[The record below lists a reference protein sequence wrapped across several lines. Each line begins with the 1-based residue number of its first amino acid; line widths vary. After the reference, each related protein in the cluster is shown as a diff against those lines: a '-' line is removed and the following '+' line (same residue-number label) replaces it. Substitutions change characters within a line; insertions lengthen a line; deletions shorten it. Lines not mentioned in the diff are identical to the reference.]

1 MICYELD
8 TSYYPTS
15 ANWQIRVWS
24 LYLLELVDKY
34 LKIKQIIP
42 SSNTDLITWFVSFNA
57 ELNWTRLIQRGFSV
71 ETMISLSDW
80 SVLML
85 TQFGPMN
92 WRPEVWVFMLRK
104 KYWLLQDYIW
114 PSYKTTLRSST
125 FTTGYGFDH
134 SYQSI
139 MLPEQCFKMAV
150 SSAQNFS
157 VSLNDWFLCLGC
169 ESFSQ
174 WLFFSDVI

>member
-1 MICYELD
+1 MICYELN

-24 LYLLELVDKY
+24 LYLLELVDEY

-57 ELNWTRLIQRGFSV
+57 ELNWTRRIQRGFSV

-85 TQFGPMN
+85 TWFGPMN

-104 KYWLLQDYIW
+104 NIDY
-114 PSYKTTLRSST
+114 YKTTSDQAIKQHLEVA
-125 FTTGYGFDH
+125 H
-134 SYQSI
+134 SQLDMDLTI
-139 MLPEQCFKMAV
+139 HT
-150 SSAQNFS
+150 
-157 VSLNDWFLCLGC
+157 SL
-169 ESFSQ
+169 
-174 WLFFSDVI
+174 